1 MDVLYFFESW
11 LFFSTIIFF
20 HSKNWDVIPAI
31 PEVLVHLSLVPHGA
45 EGGAINKGDRKA
57 FLALQLTSQE
67 IRVVPLKVIVPVRGV
82 ATAMGTYTL
91 WRNLDVGRCF
101 CTLMIHGG
109 SSCLLHLLHRFQ
121 PDVCLFQQPAKAA
134 VVVSRGDLSD
144 SLCHASKLSSSSRQM
159 GWEFADRGRLLWLG
173 LFIKWLNEGST
184 HVLSIGSRVV
194 DVYCLSH
201 IMIFI

>member
-11 LFFSTIIFF
+11 LLFSTILFF

-82 ATAMGTYTL
+82 ATAQGTYTL
-91 WRNLDVGRCF
+91 WRDLDVWRSHDVFAPWRFMVVQVACCIF
-101 CTLMIHGG
+101 CIGFNLTFAYISTAGQSCRGG
-109 SSCLLHLLHRFQ
+109 LPRGPFWQ
-121 PDVCLFQQPAKAA
+121 PLPCQQTFKQLKTDGLRVCWQ
-134 VVVSRGDLSD
+134 R
-144 SLCHASKLSSSSRQM
+144 
-159 GWEFADRGRLLWLG
+159 
-173 LFIKWLNEGST
+173 
-184 HVLSIGSRVV
+184 
-194 DVYCLSH
+194 
-201 IMIFI
+201 

>member
-121 PDVCLFQQPAKAA
+121 PDVCLFQQPGQ
-134 VVVSRGDLSD
+134 SCRGGLP
-144 SLCHASKLSSSSRQM
+144 
-159 GWEFADRGRLLWLG
+159 RGPFWQPLPCQQTFKQLKTDG
-173 LFIKWLNEGST
+173 L
-184 HVLSIGSRVV
+184 RV
-194 DVYCLSH
+194 CWQR
-201 IMIFI
+201 